1 MSDIYIVKVKESR
14 PATAQKP
21 SAGPVYRSI
30 YAKDGLLELPAGL
43 ESPWQFLRFVVYII
57 LLYAFMYSLLRIRLL
72 IAIACVYIVGS
83 ILCVFIG
90 LEKSVLREMASKASN
105 SLTSISDVL

>member
-1 MSDIYIVKVKESR
+1 MSDIYTVKVEESR
-14 PATAQKP
+14 PPTAQKP

-43 ESPWQFLRFVVYII
+43 ESPWQFLRFVLYIYYI
-57 LLYAFMYSLLRIRLL
+57 CIHVLPFENGLL
-72 IAIACVYIVGS
+72 IACVYIVGLM
-83 ILCVFIG
+83 LCVFIG

>member
-1 MSDIYIVKVKESR
+1 MSDIYTVKVEESR

-30 YAKDGLLELPAGL
+30 YAKDGLLDLPAGL

-57 LLYAFMYSLLRIRLL
+57 CIH
-72 IAIACVYIVGS
+72 
-83 ILCVFIG
+83 
-90 LEKSVLREMASKASN
+90 VLPFEN
-105 SLTSISDVL
+105 